1 MPPQIAPPTSPMK
14 STSGI
19 MIIDGRS
26 GTVSAVMVDSS
37 PPAMI
42 WPSPPMFMTL
52 ARKATQMP
60 VPTSSSGI
68 ALAADSANS
77 SVPPKA
83 PLSSS
88 L

>member
-1 MPPQIAPPTSPMK
+1 MPPQMAPPTSPMK

-19 MIIDGRS
+19 RMIAGRS
-26 GTVSAVMVDSS
+26 GTASAVIVDSS

-42 WPSPPMFMTL
+42 WPSPPMLITL

-60 VPTSSSGI
+60 VPTNSSGM
-68 ALAADSANS
+68 ALAADSASS
-77 SVPPKA
+77 SVPPNA